1 MHPLGGKVCSVCGDR
16 LFSPQL
22 SNHPGEAL
30 LCRSCD
36 AVEPPYAKAVTYGHY
51 EEGLRDLIH
60 LLKYGGVLPAANV
73 LGHMLAEAIV
83 VLDPLLGKEPIAAIP
98 VPLHASKRRE
108 RGFHQA
114 DLIAR
119 AALKLHSAQGRLHLV
134 DHVLERRRETKSQIG
149 MTLHQR
155 RENMRG
161 AFAVTRS
168 QAVKGREVLLVDD
181 VYTTRATVSE
191 CARVLLRAGAS
202 RVWVATVARTP
213 KMASQYGR
221 IEPPTDP
228 ELSEAGQVPSARAG

>member
-1 MHPLGGKVCSVCGDR
+1 
-16 LFSPQL
+16 
-22 SNHPGEAL
+22 
-30 LCRSCD
+30 
-36 AVEPPYAKAVTYGHY
+36 
-51 EEGLRDLIH
+51 
-60 LLKYGGVLPAANV
+60 
-73 LGHMLAEAIV
+73 MLAEAIV

-108 RGFHQA
+108 RAFNQA
-114 DLIAR
+114 ELIAR

-155 RENMRG
+155 RESMRG

-168 QAVKGREVLLVDD
+168 QAVKGRQVLLVDD
-181 VYTTRATVSE
+181 VYTTGATVSE

-213 KMASQYGR
+213 KMASQYGQ
-221 IEPPTDP
+221 IEPPTDL
-228 ELSEAGQVPSARAG
+228 ELSEAEQVPSARAG